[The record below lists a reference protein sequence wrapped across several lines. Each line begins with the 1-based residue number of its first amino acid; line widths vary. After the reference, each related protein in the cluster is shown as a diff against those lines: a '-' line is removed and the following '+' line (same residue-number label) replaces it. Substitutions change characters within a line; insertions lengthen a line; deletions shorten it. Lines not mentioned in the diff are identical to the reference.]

1 MMFIKLLIRGMLLAS
16 VFLISLNIYN
26 IFYPNDYRNDPK
38 LINGYFSKE
47 NKKNLNYISEGN
59 RAEILP
65 YESAI
70 KKLDEL
76 YQIHGETLKFLSEA
90 TKVYFI
96 SKAPT
101 EYSWKEKYTAIKFQ
115 ENWILYFFRKFEEN
129 QINNGGK
136 SRYNGSY
143 IFYQSSDYK
152 FALKRAISICSQ
164 DAMGFA
170 NLIKRRYDID
180 YNIIGLNG
188 HVIMQAKINNKFY
201 LSDPNMGLTFNF
213 SIDEYY
219 NNYQNQL
226 DVKNTYNAIGRPD
239 LAIHFNKEDNR
250 KFKHIGPQ
258 VKKSTYNPDT
268 LTFYSN
274 YIKWILPMFFF
285 FGGLFLNHK
294 KMKI

>member
-1 MMFIKLLIRGMLLAS
+1 MFSKFLIKYTLFFSLFLLLI
-16 VFLISLNIYN
+16 NTYN
-26 IFYPNDYRNDPK
+26 IFYPKDYRNDPY
-38 LINGYFSKE
+38 LIKGYFSKE
-47 NKKNLNYISEGN
+47 NKKILNYISEGN
-59 RAEILP
+59 RTEILP

-101 EYSWKEKYTAIKFQ
+101 EYSWKERYTAIKFQ
-115 ENWILYFFRKFEEN
+115 ENWILYLFRKFEEN

-188 HVIMQAKINNKFY
+188 HVIMQVKINNKFY

-239 LAIHFNKEDNR
+239 LAIHFNKEGNR
-250 KFKHIGPQ
+250 KFKYIGPQ

-285 FGGLFLNHK
+285 FGGLFLIIK
-294 KMKI
+294 K